1 MSSDTALLV
10 VDVQNGMFAE
20 DDPVYQGNEFALSF
34 EGQGIDIVLDGY
46 GKLLQIFNQPLWY
59 GYFPNLGRYL
69 VTFPH
74 KLSDSVLGCFLSL
87 PVDIGDVFLS
97 LVLFTTTG
105 LIVRVFNEQH
115 CQAFAFFFKPLF
127 STV

>member
-59 GYFPNLGRYL
+59 SHSSDLSRHI
-69 VTFPH
+69 VTFLH
-74 KLSDSVLGCFLSL
+74 ELSDSVFSRLLSL
-87 PVDIGDVFLS
+87 TVDIGNVFLG
-97 LVLFTTTG
+97 LVLFTITG
-105 LIVRVFNEQH
+105 LIIGIFNEQH

-127 STV
+127 SAV